1 MSTLGELKWF
11 LGIHVLRDRS
21 QRLLWLSQEAY
32 IEKIANQYKIDLT
45 GRLPD
50 TPMAESELLPTAH
63 RSIRPT
69 RPSPDTD
76 LLVRPISLPASTM
89 LYQRKMGSVLYAATT
104 TRPDIAF
111 AVSRLVRFNQNPSQE
126 HHRAADRVI

>member
-1 MSTLGELKWF
+1 
-11 LGIHVLRDRS
+11 VLRDCS

-32 IEKIANQYKIDLT
+32 IEKIANQYETDLI

-50 TPMAESELLPTAH
+50 TPIAESELLPTDH

-76 LLVRPISLPASTM
+76 LLVRPISLLREAASTM
-89 LYQRKMGSVLYAATT
+89 LCQSIPVPIWHEEQSNLLWR
-104 TRPDIAF
+104 R
-111 AVSRLVRFNQNPSQE
+111 
-126 HHRAADRVI
+126 